1 MTPSPVNPS
10 PVASSAASSYPA
22 SETYLLF
29 RSGAR
34 LLALPTR
41 QTRQVIPLGQL
52 SPLPASGGSLLG
64 LMGAQG
70 RAVPVVNL
78 PTLLGHLL
86 GGMDEAAPQPD
97 GTRLGLLC
105 EHAGESLLLPI
116 DEVIGNVSAELPAAQ
131 SSAAQS
137 SAPQTLLQSAQLGDH
152 LAALLSLNALTVAI
166 AGRLQTA

>member
-1 MTPSPVNPS
+1 MTSDAVT
-10 PVASSAASSYPA
+10 SAATSAALPTT
-22 SETYLLF
+22 ETYLLF

-41 QTRQVIPLGQL
+41 QARQVMPLGQL
-52 SPLPASGGSLLG
+52 SPLPACGGSLLG

-86 GGMDEAAPQPD
+86 GGMTGAAPQPD

-116 DEVIGNVSAELPAAQ
+116 DEVIGNVSAEVPAA
-131 SSAAQS
+131 
-137 SAPQTLLQSAQLGDH
+137 QTLLQEAQLGDH
-152 LAALLSLNALTVAI
+152 HAALLGLGALTAAI
-166 AGRLQTA
+166 AGRLQTV